1 MIKRIA
7 YIDKLKKFI
16 GKPQVKIITGIRRSG
31 KSTVL
36 RLLMD
41 ELTNSGK
48 KPNKIIYINFESFAN
63 SHLTQAKSLY
73 EEVKGKIIESG
84 KY

>member
-1 MIKRIA
+1 ME
-7 YIDKLKKFI
+7 
-16 GKPQVKIITGIRRSG
+16 
-31 KSTVL
+31 
-36 RLLMD
+36 
-41 ELTNSGK
+41 ELTHSGK
-48 KPNKIIYINFESFAN
+48 KPNQIIYINFESFAN

>member
-1 MIKRIA
+1 MINKET

-36 RLLMD
+36 RLLSN
-41 ELTNSGK
+41 ELVQSGG
-48 KPNKIIYINFESFAN
+48 I
-63 SHLTQAKSLY
+63 TW
-73 EEVKGKIIESG
+73 
-84 KY
+84 